1 MEYDCQ
7 SCGACCSHKWS
18 WPVLRR
24 DRSDATGIPADYLRT
39 DYPLLKTDPCGRC
52 IALRG
57 EVGRGVACAIYE
69 HRPNACRSFQPG
81 STLCLEAR
89 QSQNLP
95 T

>member
-1 MEYDCQ
+1 
-7 SCGACCSHKWS
+7 
-18 WPVLRR
+18 VLRR
-24 DRSDATGIPADYLRT
+24 DRSDATGIPAEYLRT